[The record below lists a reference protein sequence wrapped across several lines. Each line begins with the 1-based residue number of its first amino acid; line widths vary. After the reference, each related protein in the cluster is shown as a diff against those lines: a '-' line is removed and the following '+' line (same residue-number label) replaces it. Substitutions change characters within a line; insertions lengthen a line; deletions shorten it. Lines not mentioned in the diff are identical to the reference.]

1 MNKFE
6 PKQVGAYLLRG
17 TFIIAPLFF
26 TLMAIWKI
34 LNLLD
39 SPVQEIFYSIFGYHI
54 YGLGLLTVLF
64 ILIVTGYFGTTVIM
78 GGIFRS
84 FEKLIFRIPLVK
96 EIYKA
101 LRDIIGAFV
110 SDKKKFEKPVLVEV
124 YDGVF
129 RIGFIT
135 NEDLS
140 IFHLDPQLIAVY
152 FPLSYAFTGE
162 LLLIHREKLKLIDSK
177 DVKGLMKF
185 TISGG
190 IVNGEDFEKE

>member
-140 IFHLDPQLIAVY
+140 VFHLDPQLIAVY

-190 IVNGEDFEKE
+190 IVNGEDYEKG

>member
-140 IFHLDPQLIAVY
+140 VFHLDPQLIAVY

-190 IVNGEDFEKE
+190 IVNGEDFEKG